1 MKDLCELKKSLELL
15 NGNKPIDII
24 LCGDFNCPDIDWE
37 HLTLKH
43 RQNIQDKSEQ
53 QFLIDISTDFNLTQI
68 HDKPTRED
76 NLLDL
81 VFTTNSSL
89 IKSTTNVPRI
99 SDHDMVITD
108 SDIKPNYSFSKPRK
122 IYKFAKANWD
132 EIKKICNQIS
142 LSVMQQTKSGE
153 NVETLWTYF

>member
-1 MKDLCELKKSLELL
+1 MELL
-15 NGNKPIDII
+15 NGNKPKDII
-24 LCGDFNCPDIDWE
+24 LCGDFNCPDIGWE

-43 RQNIQDKSEQ
+43 GQNIQDKSEQ
-53 QFLIDISTDFNLTQI
+53 QFLIDISTEFAFTQI

-89 IKSTTNVPRI
+89 IKSTTNVTGI

-108 SDIKPNYSFSKPRK
+108 SDF
-122 IYKFAKANWD
+122 
-132 EIKKICNQIS
+132 
-142 LSVMQQTKSGE
+142 
-153 NVETLWTYF
+153 

>member
-1 MKDLCELKKSLELL
+1 MGKTFKIKV
-15 NGNKPIDII
+15 NNN
-24 LCGDFNCPDIDWE
+24 F
-37 HLTLKH
+37 
-43 RQNIQDKSEQ
+43 
-53 QFLIDISTDFNLTQI
+53 FIDISTEFNLTQI
-68 HDKPTRED
+68 RDKPTRED

-89 IKSTTNVPRI
+89 IKSTTNAPGI

-108 SDIKPNYSFSKPRK
+108 MDIKPNYSFSKPRK

-142 LSVMQQTKSGE
+142 
-153 NVETLWTYF
+153 